1 MPRKSGRLQGTTK
14 PAEEQ
19 SLSSLPRH
27 TLKPKQICSSEH
39 KGTFASHSAFLH
51 TAIPILL
58 ACTRPLSLRIS
69 PPYPSGLFYCV
80 PRKRSASSQSG
91 DTPAQGPLFTRN
103 LHSKPPLQ
111 RGKLGLCLP
120 WKMPGTVHYVP
131 RSAEAR
137 QWQTWVVSALSPV
150 PASGSPH
157 SCLSL
162 CFLIYES
169 QLGWFLSLFP
179 VHKLLLLLAWS
190 SENLL
195 ELVVKLRGFG
205 ECGSTGILGTFR
217 PSQSSGKK
225 KKKVFGE
232 LSSKNSYPSLPGHK
246 KNQVHR
252 ALPTKPTA
260 TQLNMV
266 SL

>member
-1 MPRKSGRLQGTTK
+1 MGDHREP
-14 PAEEQ
+14 Q
-19 SLSSLPRH
+19 SLQKNSHSPVCPG
-27 TLKPKQICSSEH
+27 TCWNQSKTAAQSIK
-39 KGTFASHSAFLH
+39 KGTFASHPAFLH

-58 ACTRPLSLRIS
+58 ACTRPLPLRIS
-69 PPYPSGLFYCV
+69 PHCPSDLFYCV

-91 DTPAQGPLFTRN
+91 DTPALGPLFTRN
-103 LHSKPPLQ
+103 LHSKPPLW
-111 RGKLGLCLP
+111 RGKLGLCLL
-120 WKMPGTVHYVP
+120 WKVPGTVYCVP
-131 RSAEAR
+131 CSVEAR
-137 QWQTWVVSALSPV
+137 HTTHECPESS

-195 ELVVKLRGFG
+195 ELVVKVRGFG

-217 PSQSSGKK
+217 PSQGSGKK
-225 KKKVFGE
+225 KKKKSPWWTFLE
-232 LSSKNSYPSLPGHK
+232 EFLPKASWAQEESSPQSSPY
-246 KNQVHR
+246 
-252 ALPTKPTA
+252 
-260 TQLNMV
+260 
-266 SL
+266 

>member
-1 MPRKSGRLQGTTK
+1 MALLGLTRRLYTFGGETD
-14 PAEEQ
+14 
-19 SLSSLPRH
+19 LSSKLNSDIFYFRQLLP
-27 TLKPKQICSSEH
+27 
-39 KGTFASHSAFLH
+39 F
-51 TAIPILL
+51 
-58 ACTRPLSLRIS
+58 
-69 PPYPSGLFYCV
+69 V
-80 PRKRSASSQSG
+80 
-91 DTPAQGPLFTRN
+91 
-103 LHSKPPLQ
+103 
-111 RGKLGLCLP
+111 
-120 WKMPGTVHYVP
+120 
-131 RSAEAR
+131 
-137 QWQTWVVSALSPV
+137 
-150 PASGSPH
+150 
-157 SCLSL
+157 SL

-225 KKKVFGE
+225 KKVFGE

-252 ALPTKPTA
+252 ARPTKPTA

-266 SL
+266 SLSFQVYTWLKGKKMILLYKLFF

>member
-1 MPRKSGRLQGTTK
+1 MPDPSHLGSPTL
-14 PAEEQ
+14 
-19 SLSSLPRH
+19 SLW
-27 TLKPKQICSSEH
+27 
-39 KGTFASHSAFLH
+39 
-51 TAIPILL
+51 PILL
-58 ACTRPLSLRIS
+58 CPQKMVCLIPKWWHPS
-69 PPYPSGLFYCV
+69 PGSSFH
-80 PRKRSASSQSG
+80 RK
-91 DTPAQGPLFTRN
+91 
-103 LHSKPPLQ
+103 LHSKPPLR
-111 RGKLGLCLP
+111 RGKLGFVLRGRCQVPSTMCLVQQRRDSGANMDCQCP
-120 WKMPGTVHYVP
+120 ESSPSCLW
-131 RSAEAR
+131 
-137 QWQTWVVSALSPV
+137 LS
-150 PASGSPH
+150 H

-195 ELVVKLRGFG
+195 ELVVKLRGFEG
-205 ECGSTGILGTFR
+205 CEGSTSIWGTFR
-217 PSQSSGKK
+217 PSQSSGEKK
-225 KKKVFGE
+225 SLWWTFLE
-232 LSSKNSYPSLPGHK
+232 DSYPSLPGHK